1 MKREVW
7 LAIDRAAIE
16 RRLQWLRDR
25 PPGVL
30 FFQPTEEH
38 IVVVDKTE
46 SQLRLWL
53 ADPASDLI
61 QSRLELNDPLYLVS
75 PYSQAAM
82 LGLIWQARPER
93 VCVIGLGGGRIPLVL
108 HHYLPDTRIE
118 CVELDP
124 VVVQVAARFFGLEW
138 DDRLRVV
145 RQDGRDYL
153 AGRPRQV
160 KYDLLLIDAFGP
172 GGDGPYRLATRE
184 FYTLCQAHLA
194 EGGVVI
200 ANLLHHDSL
209 FAEKIN
215 TICSVFESVYFW
227 PPGKGNSLLFAS
239 SGPALSQAGL
249 IERAQA
255 VQEFFTFPFPFVE
268 RAAEL
273 KIGPAISQVVPGLDR
288 ASFLTDAGLV
298 SGGPASPGFL
308 PSS

>member
-1 MKREVW
+1 MKREDW
-7 LAIDRAAIE
+7 LATNRAAIE
-16 RRLQWLRDR
+16 RRLEWLHDK

-30 FFQPTEEH
+30 FFEPTEDH

-53 ADPASDLI
+53 ADPASDLV
-61 QSRLELNDPLYLVS
+61 QSRLELNAPLYLVS
-75 PYSQAAM
+75 PYSQAAL
-82 LGLIWQARPER
+82 LGLIWQAQPDR

-108 HHYLPDTRIE
+108 HHYLPDTTIE

-124 VVVQVAARFFGLEW
+124 VVIQVAARFFGLEW
-138 DDRLRVV
+138 DARLGAV

-153 AGRPRQV
+153 AGLPRQV
-160 KYDLLLIDAFGP
+160 KYDLLLIDAFGAN
-172 GGDGPYRLATRE
+172 GDGPYRLATRE
-184 FYTLCQAHLA
+184 FYDLCQAHLA
-194 EGGVVI
+194 EGGIVI

-215 TICSVFESVYFW
+215 TLSSTFECIYLW
-227 PPGKGNSLLFAS
+227 PAGKGNSLLFAG
-239 SGPALSQAGL
+239 SGPALSGAGL

-273 KIGPAISQVVPGLDR
+273 KMGPAIGQYVPGLDR
-288 ASFLTDAGLV
+288 ARFLTDAGPV
-298 SGGPASPGFL
+298 SGSPGSL